1 MKVKFAIIVIVIFLV
16 KGIFIAQ
23 VAKNGGAVLFE
34 KELNNKWL
42 WKDEVKSKQFVEFYD
57 LVLING
63 DWSIG
68 VLAVIDELV
77 LNRAQLSDLGVQ
89 NDTRLRDLWTLRV
102 PLSSYFEFCQ
112 LPGLKYIEI
121 AEPVSPF
128 LKDAVPD
135 ARVDS
140 VHLGLE
146 GLAQA
151 YKGQG
156 VVIAIIDWGF
166 DYTHPNF
173 YDTSLSYLRLSRAW
187 DQNKISGP
195 APQGYSF
202 GTEYLGESQLL
213 AAKEDTLYV
222 FGPGSHG
229 THVAGIAGGTG
240 AGTVHGGA
248 APEAE
253 LIFISLRRDAPS
265 FIDAISYVAN
275 YAAATNKPFVVNM
288 SFGSHLGPHDGSSL
302 KNYGMDILQGP
313 GKVFVGS
320 AGNNGT
326 ASSNFHVDYDFTLPS
341 NDTLM
346 TVVGFDNVTNQ
357 FGQTLSMW
365 GSSFS
370 SFSAA
375 IRVVNSSNQLVYETP
390 FYYSSQ
396 QPFTTDT
403 ILLGGNDTLIV
414 RVQST
419 AQHFLN
425 DKPNIRLEVKRTGN
439 YKIVLLAASEN
450 SHLHVWNNVR
460 LNNRYTNWGVT
471 LSNNYPGAVN
481 GNNDFGLGEPA
492 GVGKNVITVGSYRAN
507 FDPGNG
513 NVLYGQLSSFSSKG
527 PTVDL
532 RDKPDISSTGGNVF
546 SSVNSFDP
554 TYTTFSTSVEFNGKT
569 YGFVSFSGTSMSSP
583 MVTGIVALMLQAHP
597 TMSATQV
604 KEVLKATARLDQY
617 TGNINPNTGHLQW
630 GWGKAN
636 ALAAVKAAE
645 LMSSVENISVQED
658 WVSLYPNPANERV
671 QIAVSQA
678 KLSNVDIFVY
688 SLDGALVTSLNKDLT
703 NGVIQ
708 LITTDFLNGSYIVVV
723 RNGEMIGV
731 NKLIIAR

>member
-1 MKVKFAIIVIVIFLV
+1 MMVLQSHCM
-16 KGIFIAQ
+16 AQ
-23 VAKNGGAVLFE
+23 VAKNNGAVLFE
-34 KELNNKWL
+34 KEVNNPEL
-42 WKDEVKSKQFVEFYD
+42 RKDETKWKKFVETYD
-57 LVLING
+57 LVNVNG
-63 DWSIG
+63 DWTVG
-68 VLAVIDELV
+68 VLALVDETL
-77 LNRAQLSDLGVQ
+77 LDRTILTAMGVN
-89 NDTRLRDLWTLRV
+89 NDTRIQDLYTFRV
-102 PLSSYFEFCQ
+102 PIDRYVDFCNIS
-112 LPGLKYIEI
+112 GVKYIEL

-140 VHLGLE
+140 VHQGLQ
-146 GLAQA
+146 GLSQA

-156 VVIAIIDWGF
+156 VIIAIIDWGF

-173 YDTSLSYLRLSRAW
+173 YDSSLSYLRLSRAW
-187 DQNKISGP
+187 DQNKLSGP
-195 APQGYSF
+195 APHGYSF
-202 GTEYLGESQLL
+202 GTEYIGESQLL

-248 APEAE
+248 APESE

-275 YAAATNKPFVVNM
+275 YAAAMNKPFVVNM

-302 KNYGMDILQGP
+302 KNYGMDILHGP

-326 ASSNFHVDYDFTLPS
+326 AANNFHIDYDFVQPG
-341 NDTLM
+341 NDTLI
-346 TVVGFDNVTNQ
+346 TVVGFDNVSDQ

-365 GSSFS
+365 GSAFS

-375 IRVVNSSNQLVYETP
+375 IRVVNSSNQFIYETP
-390 FYYSSQ
+390 FYYSAQ
-396 QPFTTDT
+396 QPFSVDT
-403 ILLGGNDTLIV
+403 ILLGANDTLIV
-414 RVQST
+414 RVQAT

-460 LNNRYTNWGVT
+460 LNNRYTNWGVS
-471 LSNNYPGAVN
+471 LSGSYPGALN
-481 GNNDFGLGEPA
+481 GDNNFGLGEPA

-513 NVLYGQLSSFSSKG
+513 NILYGQLSSFSSKG

-532 RDKPDISSTGGNVF
+532 RTKPDISSTGGNVF

-554 TYTTFSTSVEFNGKT
+554 SYTNFTTSVDFNGKT
-569 YGFVSFSGTSMSSP
+569 YGFVSFSGTSMSGP
-583 MVTGIVALMLQAHP
+583 MVSGIVALMLQAHP

-604 KEVLKATARLDQY
+604 KEVLRATAKLDQH
-617 TGNINPNTGHLQW
+617 TGNIDPNTGHLQW

-645 LMSSVENISVQED
+645 LMSNMENSQFMDKYVG
-658 WVSLYPNPANERV
+658 LFPNPANDHV
-671 QIAVSQA
+671 QIV
-678 KLSNVDIFVY
+678 VDAQMHRQTEIFVY
-688 SLDGALVTSLNKDLT
+688 ALDGTLMSTLNVDMTNGRAELDTKDLPI
-703 NGVIQ
+703 GGYV
-708 LITTDFLNGSYIVVV
+708 IVVRSGSLV
-723 RNGEMIGV
+723 GV
-731 NKLIIAR
+731 NKLIISR